1 MPRGCGGTVG
11 VEESNAADT
20 VEKVHMLQCS
30 HSIGS
35 SAYRVSTLSER
46 VPRFYL
52 EFIMRAIN
60 ITTITTLTTAA
71 LKAGDDLFDS
81 CTELQAEFAGCDKVT
96 VHTTLLPM
104 VVAYYVAKAVK
115 ADKPINLTVK
125 EQGSGRLVMT
135 GDASPVS
142 AATKRLNKLVAVIT
156 ATVQN
161 KTETEIEVP
170 ADILAAAAKL
180 WALCAQYE
188 KAGKICASAIATV
201 KAK

>member
-1 MPRGCGGTVG
+1 
-11 VEESNAADT
+11 
-20 VEKVHMLQCS
+20 
-30 HSIGS
+30 
-35 SAYRVSTLSER
+35 
-46 VPRFYL
+46 
-52 EFIMRAIN
+52 MRAIN
-60 ITTITTLTTAA
+60 ITNIATLTTTA
-71 LKAGDDLFDS
+71 LAAGDDLFDS
-81 CTELQAEFAGCDKVT
+81 CTALQAEFQGCDKQT
-96 VHTTLLPM
+96 VHTTLLPL
-104 VVAYYVAKAVK
+104 VVAYYVAKGIK
-115 ADKPINLTVK
+115 TDKPIILTVK

-161 KTETEIEVP
+161 KVELEVP

-188 KAGKICASAIATV
+188 KAGSLCASAIATA